1 VWTHTHTDNTGA
13 QRDDGNAAEFSWM
26 EVDLSFS
33 LSLYAI
39 DTLRSSL
46 ACTPAVIHTH
56 TYIYIYTYRELS
68 EL

>member
-1 VWTHTHTDNTGA
+1 
-13 QRDDGNAAEFSWM
+13 M
-26 EVDLSFS
+26 EVDLSFSLS

-56 TYIYIYTYRELS
+56 IYIYIYIRVGS
-68 EL
+68 SQNSDSWR